1 MTNKDLINLL
11 SGFSMKSELEIV
23 VEKEIRQVETVTRVY
38 IPESKDAQGKKIAA
52 RNIVQ
57 IVVAKK

>member
-11 SGFSMKSELEIV
+11 SGFSMKSELEVV
-23 VEKEIRQVETVTRVY
+23 VEKEVRHVEKVTRVY
-38 IPESKDAQGKKIAA
+38 IPETKDSEGKKVAA

-57 IVVAKK
+57 IIVAEK

>member
-11 SGFSMKSELEIV
+11 SGFSMKSEVEVIQDEKTYIV
-23 VEKEIRQVETVTRVY
+23 DKAIRVY
-38 IPESKDAQGKKIAA
+38 IPETRTDKGTKVAA

-57 IVVAKK
+57 ITLKEK